1 MSTTGPAAPASAI
14 PESSLDSIISNPEC
28 IGKWWKFRDS
38 QPLAQLHTKFWGKD
52 LSKEEEAWRAEQQ
65 QLMTPDVGDDESE
78 DDDDITSGCYVL
90 DIDNDGISIDRI
102 WVRVSAFTWVKLKTL
117 SS

>member
-28 IGKWWKFRDS
+28 IGKWWKFRDG

-65 QLMTPDVGDDESE
+65 QPMTPDVGGDESE